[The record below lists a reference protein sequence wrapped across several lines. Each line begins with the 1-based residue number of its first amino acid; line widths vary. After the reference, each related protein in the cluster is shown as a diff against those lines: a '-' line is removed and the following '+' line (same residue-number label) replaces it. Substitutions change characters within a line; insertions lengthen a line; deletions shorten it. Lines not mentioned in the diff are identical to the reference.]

1 MITYEHVE
9 APVRPGFAEAHQRFW
24 DRLAAPGTW
33 WTGNE
38 RVDIARE
45 ARAARHCP
53 YCRERKVALSPHAV
67 EGTHASVTDLPLS
80 AIEVVHAVMLDASR
94 LTRKW
99 YEGQLAAGLSD
110 GQYVE
115 IIGTV
120 VALVSIDQ
128 FCRGV
133 GIQEHPLP
141 SPVPGEPSGYRPRR
155 AGPDEAWVPMVPAN
169 NSGTPEAD
177 LWPAD
182 QTGNVIRAM
191 SLVPDEVRTLCD
203 LGAVHYLPNDRVSDP
218 TASQGG
224 LTRPQ
229 IELIAAKVS
238 VINECFY

>member
-24 DRLAAPGTW
+24 DHLAAPGTW
-33 WTGNE
+33 WTGDE

-53 YCRERKVALSPHAV
+53 YCLERKAALSLEALEGAHAR
-67 EGTHASVTDLPLS
+67 VTDLPLG
-80 AIEVVHAVMLDASR
+80 AIEVVHAVVHDASR
-94 LTRKW
+94 LTRRW
-99 YEGQLAAGLSD
+99 YEGQLATGLSD
-110 GQYVE
+110 GQYIE

-120 VALVSIDQ
+120 VALVSVDQ

-133 GIQEHPLP
+133 GIQEHALP
-141 SPVPGEPSGYRPRR
+141 SPVPGEPSRYRPRC
-155 AGPDEAWVPMVPAN
+155 ASPDEAWVPMVPAN

-177 LWPAD
+177 LWRSGRV
-182 QTGNVIRAM
+182 GNVIRAM

-203 LGAVHYLPNDRVSDP
+203 LSAVHYVPNDRVRDP
-218 TASQGG
+218 KASQGS

-238 VINECFY
+238 ALNECFY